1 MPAFNQSPLNQ
12 QTVVLGISSVVL
24 GVGTINP
31 INRNVNYEVGKSI
44 ILSTSKT
51 LNSITIPID
60 LRPKVGFLYPR

>member
-1 MPAFNQSPLNQ
+1 MAVFNQSPLNQ

-31 INRNVNYEVGKSI
+31 VNRIPNYEFKSV
-44 ILSTSKT
+44 ILSTTKT

-60 LRPKVGFLYPR
+60 LRPKVGLLYPR